1 MSLRQHRGLV
11 LVAFSCLCV
20 VHLCANVSAALSSE
34 FEADLQKAEAAQ
46 EERREPLQG
55 LESSIIALSPKA
67 LLANGDGDISTIGAS
82 EVQDSSLGRPVGR
95 RVIVETWFL
104 NCRRL
109 CRRHRH
115 VLCYYYSRP
124 QTTGRLP
131 SESGGSTRDWKC
143 SRSDCCTKVMYLSC
157 SKDDSQL
164 LRCLLQARLSRKTA

>member
-1 MSLRQHRGLV
+1 MSLRQYKGLV
-11 LVAFSCLCV
+11 LIAVGCLCA
-20 VHLCANVSAALSSE
+20 VHLCANASAALSSE

-67 LLANGDGDISTIGAS
+67 LLANGDGDISTIGVP
-82 EVQDSSLGRPVGR
+82 EVQDLSLGRPLWR

-143 SRSDCCTKVMYLSC
+143 SR
-157 SKDDSQL
+157 
-164 LRCLLQARLSRKTA
+164 

>member
-11 LVAFSCLCV
+11 LIAISCLCV
-20 VHLCANVSAALSSE
+20 VQLSVNASAALSSE

-55 LESSIIALSPKA
+55 LESNIIALSPKA
-67 LLANGDGDISTIGAS
+67 PLANGDGDISTIGVPK
-82 EVQDSSLGRPVGR
+82 VQDLSLGRPLCL
-95 RVIVETWFL
+95 VEIWFL

-115 VLCYYYSRP
+115 VLCYFYSRP
-124 QTTGRLP
+124 QATGRLP

-143 SRSDCCTKVMYLSC
+143 
-157 SKDDSQL
+157 
-164 LRCLLQARLSRKTA
+164 